1 MTIKFTSKSKKP
13 YLKFNHTKYYGF
25 LISKLPNKFASITAE
40 EPINE
45 WFNYSGYTFIHQSYI
60 KTL

>member
-1 MTIKFTSKSKKP
+1 MTIKFTSKTKKP
-13 YLKFNHTKYYGF
+13 YIKFNHAKYFGF
-25 LISKLPNKFASITAE
+25 KISKLPKAFAEVTSE

-60 KTL
+60 KQ

>member
-13 YLKFNHTKYYGF
+13 YIKFNHSKYFGF
-25 LISKLPNKFASITAE
+25 KISKLPKAFAEITSE

-45 WFNYSGYTFIHQSYI
+45 WFNYKGFTFIHQSYI
-60 KTL
+60 KTV